1 MRLAILASAVA
12 LCAAAAPAMAQNA
25 VDSNA
30 ILKSLMP
37 RATASAP
44 AAGDDDGGAV
54 DTTSRGI
61 KHKGSAATAS
71 VATAPAPAA
80 GLRLDFLERGGTHR
94 RQTSTPLA
102 RSACA
107 SAVHLT
113 ST

>member
-61 KHKGSAATAS
+61 
-71 VATAPAPAA
+71 
-80 GLRLDFLERGGTHR
+80 
-94 RQTSTPLA
+94 
-102 RSACA
+102 
-107 SAVHLT
+107 
-113 ST
+113 